1 LQPWRRDQFRV
12 GGKEGFE
19 ADKARFP
26 VRHAVRL
33 ISLAGVQ
40 GGLALSTLGAR
51 SFLALDADRI
61 ARADD
66 RGLRFFID
74 VETEDVGPR
83 IVAHDI
89 EIVFAAR
96 DVC

>member
-1 LQPWRRDQFRV
+1 MSDCSRSRLFSV
-12 GGKEGFE
+12 VEGSS
-19 ADKARFP
+19 
-26 VRHAVRL
+26 VLTNTLVRL
-33 ISLAGVQ
+33 ISLAGGQ

-51 SFLALDADRI
+51 SFLTLDADRI
-61 ARADD
+61 TRADD

-74 VETEDVGPR
+74 VEAEDVGPR

-89 EIVFAAR
+89 EVVFATR